1 MTSEDKILEL
11 FLFNNKLRFNEME
24 KSTKIRS
31 NKLDYYLKKLIQDD
45 KIIKEGNYYQLSESS
60 EYLIP
65 YISSKRSLLPIVLV
79 KIGCG
84 ENFFLFK
91 REKRPYK
98 GKFSLPGGRIILGED
113 IADSAKRIMK
123 EKFDM
128 NVELKHIDS
137 ISLEHVV
144 KNKKIIHSFLLI
156 LVSAETKQKISL
168 VNIVKKKGEIISS
181 DYKLITTKNLPIEIN
196 KIISKDN

>member
-45 KIIKEGNYYQLSESS
+45 KIIKEGKYYQLSESS

-98 GKFSLPGGRIILGED
+98 WKFSLPGGRIILGED

-144 KNKKIIHSFLLI
+144 KNKNIIHSFLLI

-196 KIISKDN
+196 KIISKDK

>member
-45 KIIKEGNYYQLSESS
+45 KIIKEGKYYQLSESS

-91 REKRPYK
+91 REKRPLQ
-98 GKFSLPGGRIILGED
+98 GEVFSSRRKNYFRGR
-113 IADSAKRIMK
+113 
-123 EKFDM
+123 
-128 NVELKHIDS
+128 HC
-137 ISLEHVV
+137 
-144 KNKKIIHSFLLI
+144 
-156 LVSAETKQKISL
+156 
-168 VNIVKKKGEIISS
+168 
-181 DYKLITTKNLPIEIN
+181 
-196 KIISKDN
+196 

>member
-1 MTSEDKILEL
+1 
-11 FLFNNKLRFNEME
+11 
-24 KSTKIRS
+24 
-31 NKLDYYLKKLIQDD
+31 
-45 KIIKEGNYYQLSESS
+45 
-60 EYLIP
+60 
-65 YISSKRSLLPIVLV
+65 
-79 KIGCG
+79 
-84 ENFFLFK
+84 
-91 REKRPYK
+91 
-98 GKFSLPGGRIILGED
+98 
-113 IADSAKRIMK
+113 MK